1 MNNKQKYILKI
12 LRKYGILVNFTG
24 EPNKQNLPSKIKGE
38 NLKRWISRVL
48 GDDVSDVQIYTP
60 TQPHGNF
67 SIERL
72 SDTSEIDFVKDI
84 LRASLKMKDEE
95 VREELES
102 AEHEYKDRVKAQK
115 ARLYKKKEEEI
126 KKVHEDLASINTETL
141 SDILHEI
148 HNLEPSVQ
156 EFLARFIKEGEANI
170 STQELLTEL
179 ITRHN
184 DVVIAA
190 RQTTKVDEK

>member
-1 MNNKQKYILKI
+1 MNNKQKYTVKI
-12 LRKYGILVNFTG
+12 LRQYGILVNFTG
-24 EPNKQNLPSKIKGE
+24 EPKKQNLPSKIEGE
-38 NLKRWISRVL
+38 NLKQWTSRVL
-48 GDDVSDVQIYTP
+48 GDDVSDVKIYMP
-60 TQPHGNF
+60 IRPRG
-67 SIERL
+67 SRSMERM
-72 SDTSEIDFVKDI
+72 SDEFNIDFLKDI
-84 LRASLKMKDEE
+84 LRSSLKMKDKE

-190 RQTTKVDEK
+190 RQTTKVDEQ